1 MNFRDFI
8 LKQTPADL
16 EKYAKDAGTT
26 VGYIKSHLL
35 YGYKEPRKNLRKA
48 LAEASKGEV
57 SETEIHQHF
66 GLFPVQSLNNQNGNK
81 TAIQ

>member
-8 LKQTPADL
+8 LKQSPADL
-16 EKYAKDAGTT
+16 EQYAKDAGTT

-35 YGYKEPRKNLRKA
+35 YGYKEPRRNLRKA

-66 GLFPVQSLNNQNGNK
+66 GLFPFQTLNNQNGNNP
-81 TAIQ
+81 ALQ